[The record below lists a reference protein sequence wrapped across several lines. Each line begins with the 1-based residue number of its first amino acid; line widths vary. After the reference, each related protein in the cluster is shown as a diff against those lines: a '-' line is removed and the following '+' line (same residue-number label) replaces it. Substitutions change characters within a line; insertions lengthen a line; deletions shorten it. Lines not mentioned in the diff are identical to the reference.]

1 VTIGGSKMKQIQVI
15 IPLFAVVLAGCIGP
29 GRHPH
34 AFLPPIEEEYYT
46 CGKCGSLHGGIYGK
60 GPLVSFATSS
70 ASKCWHRWHLV
81 PRAEFQ
87 RLASARFP
95 EEWQKADYFVKR
107 PEKEPIKSA
116 TDQRP

>member
-1 VTIGGSKMKQIQVI
+1 VKQIQVI